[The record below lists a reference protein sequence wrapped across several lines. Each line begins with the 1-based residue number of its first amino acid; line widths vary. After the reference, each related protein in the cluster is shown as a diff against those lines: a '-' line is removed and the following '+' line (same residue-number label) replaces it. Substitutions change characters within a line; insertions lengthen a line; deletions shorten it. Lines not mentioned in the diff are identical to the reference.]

1 MSAAARGL
9 DIPPGLLEDI
19 KAQMDITWQDEGTD
33 RKVRELALSGMAYLD
48 LKRGSPADYTVHG
61 LPRTLLMEYVRYGRD
76 AALDVFETNYLS
88 LIVAMR
94 NEGLVDGYVQGGGQA
109 GLSGD
114 EGEKGPEGITA
125 LQLGSGTAIQSV

>member
-114 EGEKGPEGITA
+114 EGEKGPEGITT

>member
-1 MSAAARGL
+1 MAAGAPIL
-9 DIPPGLLEDI
+9 DVPPGLLEDI
-19 KAQMDITWQDEGTD
+19 KVQMDITWQDEGTD

-48 LKRGSPADYTVHG
+48 LKRGSPADYTAHG
-61 LPRTLLMEYVRYGRD
+61 LPRTLLMEYVRYARD

-94 NEGLVDGYVQGGGQA
+94 NEGLVDGYVQGTGQA

-114 EGEKGPEGITA
+114 EGEEGPEA
-125 LQLGSGTAIQSV
+125 P